1 MARYCFHAYSGIFFA
16 QDFEIQDLPNLE
28 AARGAARHV
37 ADHFQAFL
45 PQHLRHEG
53 LTIEIVEEAGQ
64 GYASVCFPGSERR

>member
-1 MARYCFHAYSGIFFA
+1 MARYCFHAYSGICFA
-16 QDFEIQDLPNLE
+16 QDFEIQELPDLA

-45 PQHLRHEG
+45 PHHLRQES

-64 GYASVCFPGSERR
+64 GYASVSFPGGERR